1 MSTAL
6 VNGDVS
12 FWWKSIGRD
21 STRPALPGSTP
32 ADVCVIGA
40 GYTGLW
46 TAYDIKKAAPQLR
59 IVVLEQ
65 RFAGAPRS
73 NTIGKQQLGKSA
85 LRK

>member
-21 STRPALPGSTP
+21 STRPALPGSTQ
-32 ADVCVIGA
+32 ADVCIIGA

-46 TAYDIKKAAPQLR
+46 TAYYIKKAAPSCGSLCWSNASQGHRDR
-59 IVVLEQ
+59 IPLV
-65 RFAGAPRS
+65 S
-73 NTIGKQQLGKSA
+73 NSL
-85 LRK
+85 